1 MKSIKSIIIGG
12 FALLAV
18 SLTSCGSW
26 LDCNVDPENPSSAS
40 ATYQTRL
47 PFIEFFTNSSTQF
60 AAWYTNLAMGDWTR
74 NYDGGSYWAASYW
87 VPTAPVAPYQW
98 WFVGAACNVDDMYEK
113 AMAAGAYHYAGAA
126 KLIRAYGFM
135 LMTDLY
141 GEMPYTEALGANA
154 TPAYD
159 DGKTIYLGCLSEL
172 DEAIDLLGRTQEAT
186 LPSLAQGDFWNNGD
200 VAKWLKLAYLLKAR
214 YCVKLSK
221 KQAGSYLEGKYDAA
235 TILDCL
241 SKAQQS
247 NADNTVINHTD
258 DNGSYHE
265 FLWGEPVD
273 YSPFYSVCG
282 MNSGYMVTK
291 MLYDNLTNFAGYGV
305 EDPRADKI
313 IPWAWSKKSD
323 NTPAGVKFVRNW
335 RRSLGVDM
343 VTSESLSLVGG
354 PLRAGFD
361 PEKGGWYIDSNEPTR
376 LGDTLYVEATSS
388 SKGYASNRDLLYR
401 RNGSDES
408 KESGSFYSRVS
419 APTYVGT
426 YAEACF
432 IKAEVLFNQGNK
444 GEAFNAYKE
453 GIKAAIEQ
461 MNEKLNVWVSEDASL
476 ADCPSFTPMA
486 QADIDN
492 FLANGIGTAADIT
505 LAKIMTQ
512 KRIALQFS
520 MEIYNDMRRY
530 DYDPEIFMGWGIPAR
545 HAIDATA
552 LKVIPNG
559 KQYRRWMH
567 CSHELNYNA
576 KNLQAIGEKVPG
588 ADMSLDLWNKA
599 DDVWTINVWWDSD
612 QQ

>member
-1 MKSIKSIIIGG
+1 MKSLKSIIIGG

-26 LDCNVDPENPSSAS
+26 LDCNVDPENPSSES

-47 PFIEFFTNSSTQF
+47 PFIEFFANSSTQF
-60 AAWYTNLAMGDWTR
+60 AAWYTNLGMGDWLGR
-74 NYDGGSYWAASYW
+74 SDAYWL
-87 VPTAPVAPYQW
+87 PTNPTAPYQW
-98 WFVGAACNVDDMYEK
+98 WFVGAAPNVDDMYNK
-113 AMAAGAYHYAGAA
+113 AMAAEAWHYAGVA

-135 LMTDLY
+135 LMTDLF
-141 GEMPYTEALGANA
+141 GEMPYTDALGSNP
-154 TPAYD
+154 TPKYD
-159 DGKTIYLGCLSEL
+159 NGKTIYLGCLSEL
-172 DEAIDLLGRTQEAT
+172 DEAIDLLGRTQDASV
-186 LPSLAQGDFWNNGD
+186 PSLAQGDFWNNGD
-200 VAKWLKLAYLLKAR
+200 ASKWLKLAYLLKAR

-247 NADNTVINHTD
+247 NADNTIINHTD

-282 MNSGYMVTK
+282 MNGGYMVSK

-313 IPWAWSKKSD
+313 IPWAWSKQSA

-335 RRSLGVDM
+335 RRSLGVD
-343 VTSESLSLVGG
+343 LVSQNAPTLNGG
-354 PLRAGFD
+354 PLRASFGVVED
-361 PEKGGWYIDSNEPTR
+361 NERSKNAWWIDSDAPAR
-376 LGDTLYVEATSS
+376 QGDTIYVEATSS

-401 RNGSDES
+401 RNGTDAS

-419 APTYVGT
+419 SPTYVGT

-444 GEAFNAYKE
+444 GEAFNAYKA
-453 GIKAAIEQ
+453 GIQAAIEL

-476 ADCPSFTPMA
+476 ADCPSFEPMA

-492 FLANGIGTAADIT
+492 FLNNGIGTAADLT
-505 LAKIMTQ
+505 LGKIMTQ
-512 KRIALQFS
+512 KRLALQFS

-530 DYDPEIFMGWGIPAR
+530 DYDPEIFLGWGIPAL
-545 HAIDATA
+545 HDVNEAA
-552 LKVIPNG
+552 LKAIPMG

-567 CSHELNYNA
+567 TTLERNYNS
-576 KNLQAIGEKVPG
+576 KNLHAIGAEVPG
-588 ADMSLDLWNKA
+588 ANMSLDQWNAA